1 MLDEAQNIKDAES
14 SRFRAIGNL
23 RSKRRLLLTGEPP
36 SRALLACSRV
46 SSAVC
51 AESWR
56 CRCFCVRACAPWRWS
71 SAVCGGEAMLP
82 NTKKAELLVRACVR
96 VCVSE

>member
-36 SRALLACSRV
+36 SSALLACSRMSEFCCMSRV
-46 SSAVC
+46 LALPVLLRSS
-51 AESWR
+51 
-56 CRCFCVRACAPWRWS
+56 
-71 SAVCGGEAMLP
+71 M
-82 NTKKAELLVRACVR
+82 
-96 VCVSE
+96 